1 MVHCKLQTEFFLLG
15 CMGNHTVHIDKI
27 IER

>member
-15 CMGNHTVHIDKI
+15 CKGNHTVHIHKI